1 MISWELD
8 YTYDPKGVNKE
19 RHTTIDT
26 PDGTTKEAAF
36 LMAQRRDP
44 QIKFHGIHSVRR
56 IYQHTHATGEKKFVW
71 DPDVAKFT
79 AAILLD
85 AKFYVE
91 GKLEVIKDIQDK
103 YLEVTGI
110 TIHPEPGTFNIA
122 PEEKW
127 GVEGTLYFD
136 RNLEFPSAAFEAKP
150 YKPGCVNDISLFWT
164 LIRMGFRLDGN
175 HEIEQILN
183 AIPEDLREPAVASAG
198 A

>member
-8 YTYDPKGVNKE
+8 YTFDPQGKCKLS
-19 RHTTIDT
+19 HTTIE
-26 PDGTTKEAAF
+26 PPEGVTKEEAF
-36 LMAQRRDP
+36 KLAQSQNP
-44 QIKFHGIHSVRR
+44 QIKFHGTQAVRR
-56 IYQHTHATGEKKFVW
+56 IYQHKPATSEKRFVW
-71 DPDVAKFT
+71 DPDVAGFV

-103 YLEVTGI
+103 YLETTGI
-110 TIHPEPGTFNIA
+110 SIHPEPGTFNIA

-136 RNLEFPSAAFEAKP
+136 RNLEFPSVAFEAKP

-183 AIPEDLREPAVASAG
+183 AIPEDFREPAVTVAV
-198 A
+198 